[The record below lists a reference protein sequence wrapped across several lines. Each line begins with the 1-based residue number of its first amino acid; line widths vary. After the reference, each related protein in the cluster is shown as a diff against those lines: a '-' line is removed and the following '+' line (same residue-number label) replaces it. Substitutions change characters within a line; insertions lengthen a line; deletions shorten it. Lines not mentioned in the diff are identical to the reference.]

1 MRVCVLGAG
10 AIGGWMGVKLAQAGH
25 AVSVL
30 ARGATLAAIRAEG
43 LRLIEAGETAAVK
56 VAASDKP
63 GDLTADEFP
72 DLLIVAVKSQGLRDA
87 ALAAKPLIGPN
98 TIVLTAMNGVPW
110 WFFQRSDRPLA
121 GTALASIDPT
131 GEIAASIPSAN
142 VIGCV
147 VHAACSVD
155 APGLIRHKMGTR
167 LIIGEPDG
175 AAQSVAQG
183 GISARLAALHT
194 ALTAAGFESEASAD
208 IQRDVWFKLWGNMTM
223 NPITAITG
231 ATVDRVLDDA
241 DLRGFCSAVM
251 REAATVGA
259 RIGCAIDQTPE
270 DRHAVTRRLG
280 AFRTSMEQDVA
291 AGRTIELDALVG
303 VVREIGRRVG
313 VATPNIDALLGLT
326 RLFAQVRGLYPT

>member
-1 MRVCVLGAG
+1 MKICVLGAG

-30 ARGATLAAIRAEG
+30 ARGATLAAIRADG
-43 LRLIEAGETAAVK
+43 LRLIEAGETRSVK
-56 VAASDKP
+56 VTASDNP
-63 GDLTADEFP
+63 AELTAEQFP

-110 WFFQRSDRPLA
+110 WFFHRSDRPLS
-121 GTALASIDPT
+121 GTALSSIDPT
-131 GEIAASIPSAN
+131 GEITLSIPAAN

-167 LIIGEPDG
+167 LIVGEPDG

-183 GISARLAALHT
+183 GPSARLAALHD
-194 ALTAAGFESEASAD
+194 ALTGAGFESEASAD

-223 NPITAITG
+223 NPVSAITG
-231 ATVDRVLDDA
+231 ATTDLILDDP
-241 DLRGFCSAVM
+241 LTREFCSAVM
-251 REAATVGA
+251 REAKT
-259 RIGCAIDQTPE
+259 IGEQIGIPIAQSPDE
-270 DRHAVTRRLG
+270 RHAVTRKLG
-280 AFRTSMEQDVA
+280 AMKTSMLQDVE
-291 AGRTIELDALVG
+291 AGRSIELDALVAA
-303 VVREIGRRVG
+303 VVEIGAKVG
-313 VATPNIDALLGLT
+313 VPTPYTSALFGLA
-326 RLFAQVRGLYPT
+326 RLTGRVRGLY

>member
-63 GDLTADEFP
+63 GDLTADAFP

-87 ALAAKPLIGPN
+87 ALAANPLIGPN

-194 ALTAAGFESEASAD
+194 ALTAAGFESEASTD

-223 NPITAITG
+223 NPVSAITG
-231 ATVDRVLDDA
+231 ATTDLILDDP
-241 DLRGFCSAVM
+241 LTREFCSAVM
-251 REAATVGA
+251 REAKA
-259 RIGCAIDQTPE
+259 IGEQIGIPIAQSPDE
-270 DRHAVTRRLG
+270 RHAVTRKLG
-280 AFRTSMEQDVA
+280 AMKTSMLQDVE
-291 AGRTIELDALVG
+291 AGRSIELDALVAA
-303 VVREIGRRVG
+303 VVEIGAKVG
-313 VATPNIDALLGLT
+313 VPTPYTSALFGLA
-326 RLFAQVRGLYPT
+326 RLNGRVRGLY

>member
-63 GDLTADEFP
+63 GDLTADAFP

-87 ALAAKPLIGPN
+87 ALAANPLIGPN

-194 ALTAAGFESEASAD
+194 ALTAAGFESEASTD

-223 NPITAITG
+223 NPVSAITG
-231 ATVDRVLDDA
+231 ATTDLILDDP
-241 DLRGFCSAVM
+241 LTREFCSAVM
-251 REAATVGA
+251 REAKA
-259 RIGCAIDQTPE
+259 IGEQIGIPIAQSPDE
-270 DRHAVTRRLG
+270 RHAVTRKLG
-280 AFRTSMEQDVA
+280 AMKTSMLQDVE
-291 AGRTIELDALVG
+291 AGRSIELDALVAA
-303 VVREIGRRVG
+303 VVEIGAKVG
-313 VATPNIDALLGLT
+313 VPTPYTSALFGLA
-326 RLFAQVRGLYPT
+326 RLTGRARGLY

>member
-175 AAQSVAQG
+175 AVQSVAQG

-223 NPITAITG
+223 NPVSAITG
-231 ATVDRVLDDA
+231 ATTDLILDDP
-241 DLRGFCSAVM
+241 LTREFCSAVM
-251 REAATVGA
+251 REAKA
-259 RIGCAIDQTPE
+259 IGEQIGIPIAQSPDE
-270 DRHAVTRRLG
+270 RHAVTRKLG
-280 AFRTSMEQDVA
+280 AMKTSMLQDVE
-291 AGRTIELDALVG
+291 AGRSIELDALVAA
-303 VVREIGRRVG
+303 VVEIGAKVG
-313 VATPNIDALLGLT
+313 VPTPYTSALFGLA
-326 RLFAQVRGLYPT
+326 RLNGRVRGLY